1 MPAEGAE
8 GASAAPSR
16 PTLGPTKPASPRA
29 PANPRRPAQA
39 QARVSGNDT
48 MLLRQMDAVL
58 AALGD
63 TTARVLAMEERE
75 KQQNATIQQVTPRPR
90 LHTLSDDPSK
100 PSCCPALLNR
110 VWARARAA
118 ADAAGGWRRRSD
130 GGGCVAD
137 ESRGR
142 EPGPAAGEAR
152 EGCGAGMGGWWGWRV
167 AERWLAE
174 RGGEEPQQP
183 AEGGRP
189 ARAAVPSQAAPGTLN
204 HPQTLDIIPFS
215 AASCLTSAGLM
226 PCRRMRS

>member
-1 MPAEGAE
+1 MAKQQSWVEEAIASVAGTEQSLQQVRPCSAPQILACAVCWRMLSVAWRSCARRLTLSDPLPAESAE
-8 GASAAPSR
+8 GGSAAPAR
-16 PTLGPTKPASPRA
+16 PTLGPHHPSPRA

-90 LHTLSDDPSK
+90 LHTLSDDLSEP
-100 PSCCPALLNR
+100 CRCPALNQ
-110 VWARARAA
+110 VCGSCAA
-118 ADAAGGWRRRSD
+118 ADPAGGWRRRSG

-142 EPGPAAGEAR
+142 EPAPTAGEA
-152 EGCGAGMGGWWGWRV
+152 
-167 AERWLAE
+167 
-174 RGGEEPQQP
+174 
-183 AEGGRP
+183 
-189 ARAAVPSQAAPGTLN
+189 
-204 HPQTLDIIPFS
+204 
-215 AASCLTSAGLM
+215 
-226 PCRRMRS
+226 